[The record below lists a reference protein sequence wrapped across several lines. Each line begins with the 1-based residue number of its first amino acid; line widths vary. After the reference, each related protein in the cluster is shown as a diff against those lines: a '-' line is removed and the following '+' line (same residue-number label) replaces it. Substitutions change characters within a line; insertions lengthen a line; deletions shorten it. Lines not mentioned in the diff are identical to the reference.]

1 MSFDDE
7 KLKKICSD
15 NDKLYRSLNTLGLFL
30 KPENIEQKEKEIIV
44 KITHIEKN
52 PKTVDDLESLYRIL
66 MRYYLYTGSKDSL
79 VKYAQKEKKLLK
91 NEEYISIIKS
101 PSVAIGKVKEYY
113 KV

>member
-1 MSFDDE
+1 
-7 KLKKICSD
+7 
-15 NDKLYRSLNTLGLFL
+15 
-30 KPENIEQKEKEIIV
+30 
-44 KITHIEKN
+44 
-52 PKTVDDLESLYRIL
+52 